1 MESLFFKP
9 EIVDSLFWRHKDLII
24 STFTEIRE
32 STPPFAVLTTLA
44 RLSLFPHL
52 RIAFNS
58 IKAQYSITERDPP
71 ALTLLPSPIFPS
83 SSPSQQCSG
92 LSFLT
97 ALTKT
102 VYTVFSEFQTNIP
115 TDPSRLPKYVQITKD
130 DQFIVT
136 RNLNFCEHSF
146 LIPTLLLIAD
156 PPIKVDSEIIRELVL
171 FVKEALPTILTNI
184 SNVDTLIAS
193 LPSDSSPTTPL
204 VSEVDTQMR
213 DSLKLLQNACEDFV
227 DDGWRFFVNLTANIT
242 APHKSTFQTIIL
254 DDPSFVDLILN
265 TLTLPDPDIREKAIM
280 SITNIIYNYPSM
292 KQQFMTANLIGRML
306 ETLDL
311 VSLPLSESKILFQ
324 LTKFIANMCDP
335 IGDDEETGFEQY
347 PLIRVSVFEP
357 VKQFII
363 FLFNNS
369 DTLILDEEDEAYLE
383 NQLCWIHNHITNM
396 ELRSD
401 EQDADIVSELVKWE
415 GRAMVAMENE
425 HNFDFVFQCM
435 LDRTQEWSQDNRE
448 RQKRREVLLRE
459 EGWDDAFE
467 QRGVGIEADLRQN
480 VQDCL
485 KQFRVELAFNADE
498 L

>member
-24 STFTEIRE
+24 STFTEIGE
-32 STPPFAVLTTLA
+32 SSPPFAILTTLA

-52 RIAFNS
+52 RITFNS
-58 IKAQYSITERDPP
+58 LQALYNITERDPP
-71 ALTLLPSPIFPS
+71 ALTLIPSPIFPS

-92 LSFLT
+92 LPFLT
-97 ALTKT
+97 ALTKRLRI
-102 VYTVFSEFQTNIP
+102 VFSEFQTNLP
-115 TDPSRLPKYVQITKD
+115 TDPSHLPKYIQITKD
-130 DQFIVT
+130 DPYLIT
-136 RNLNFCEHSF
+136 RYLDFCGYSF
-146 LIPTLLLIAD
+146 LIPTLLLTAD

-213 DSLKLLQNACEDFV
+213 DSLTVLRNECEEFV
-227 DDGWRFFVNLTANIT
+227 DDGWRFFASLTANFT
-242 APHKSTFQTIIL
+242 DPYKSSFQTIVL
-254 DDPSFVDLILN
+254 DDPSFTDLILN
-265 TLTLPDPDIREKAIM
+265 SLQLTRNGKRENTIMAI
-280 SITNIIYNYPSM
+280 SNIVMVFPSM
-292 KQQFMTANLIGRML
+292 QKKFIEANLVERMF
-306 ETLDL
+306 ETVDFL
-311 VSLPLSESKILFQ
+311 SIPLSESNTLFE
-324 LTKFIANMCDP
+324 LTKFINNLLYM
-335 IGDDEETGFEQY
+335 IGDDEETDFEQY

-357 VKQFII
+357 AKQFITFI
-363 FLFNNS
+363 FNNS
-369 DTLILDEEDEAYLE
+369 DTLILDEEDAVELE
-383 NQLCWIHNHITNM
+383 NRLCWIHNHITNM
-396 ELRSD
+396 EHPSNEHD
-401 EQDADIVSELVKWE
+401 VDTVSELVRWE
-415 GRAMVAMENE
+415 VQTMVEMENE
-425 HNFDFVFQCM
+425 ENFDLVFQRM
-435 LDRTQEWSQDNRE
+435 LDRTQEWRQDNRE

-485 KQFRVELAFNADE
+485 SRFRIELAFNADE